1 MKKLMIL
8 LSLMLTLVIVSKPI
22 QAESIYS
29 YVIDH
34 AQIFKADELEKIS
47 SQLAKIGEDYNTNVF
62 AAYVYSIYDADIEDY
77 AFNLL
82 NERLDGFEKNKEGTM
97 LLVVLDSQEYIVVSD
112 PYAAKVIN
120 NTITREI
127 SAAIQP
133 HLSDGNYAQ
142 AITEYGTK
150 VETAYKNHGK
160 VAPTIKKK
168 KDLFSVKRLAISAVL
183 GSLLALFMASRNK
196 GQLKSVVKQHTAK
209 SYLVKS
215 DLKKGDD
222 QDVFL
227 FEKVTKQPKEKKA
240 ATPTKKAS
248 SKGKF

>member
-1 MKKLMIL
+1 MKKLFLM
-8 LSLMLTLVIVSKPI
+8 LSLMMALLLVSSPVKADPLDT
-22 QAESIYS
+22 
-29 YVIDH
+29 YVIDVAH
-34 AQIFKADELEKIS
+34 ILKADEVEKINT
-47 SQLAKIGEDYNTNVF
+47 QLKKISDDQNTNVY
-62 AAYVYSIYDADIEDY
+62 AAFVYSIYDEDLEDY

-82 NERLDGFEKNKEGTM
+82 NERLEVLDKNKEGTM

-112 PYAAKVIN
+112 TYAAKVIN
-120 NTITREI
+120 NTITNEI
-127 SAAIQP
+127 AAAIQP
-133 HLSDGNYAQ
+133 HLSDGNYSQ
-142 AITEYGTK
+142 ALSEYGST
-150 VETAYKNHGK
+150 VERAYKNHGK
-160 VAPTIKKK
+160 VEPSIKKK

-183 GSLLALFMASRNK
+183 GSLIALFMAGRNK

-227 FEKVTKQPKEKKA
+227 FEKVTKQPKEKKE